1 MLAFSSNS
9 QCSESSHLNKSI
21 LMREATVF
29 QTSYTRLKET
39 EFLQSLEAT
48 TNIAACLGKILLPL
62 CFCIGQ
68 QHNTTRS
75 KHIHCPGLTSSISFG
90 YDGIT
95 QGHQESLLKRHWQIV
110 RSQFNLPHF
119 YYAKQMLILRR
130 DVAINNADVPSASA
144 RVRLP
149 CIAGGGTGYKLWDRD
164 NTRVR
169 GPGSVI
175 SFQSHLSYLRPL
187 TLDSVL
193 SAWTLH
199 CDQTHGL

>member
-1 MLAFSSNS
+1 MPAVQIKVQLNYVWTGKMLAFNSNS

-29 QTSYTRLKET
+29 QTSSTRLKET

-48 TNIAACLGKILLPL
+48 TNIAACLGKILLLL

-110 RSQFNLPHF
+110 RSQFNLPPLLLC
-119 YYAKQMLILRR
+119 K
-130 DVAINNADVPSASA
+130 ADVDIKTRCGHWQCRCA
-144 RVRLP
+144 RCLAQLVSDFLVLP
-149 CIAGGGTGYKLWDRD
+149 GVAQATSSETGTTPVCGAQA
-164 NTRVR
+164 V
-169 GPGSVI
+169 
-175 SFQSHLSYLRPL
+175 
-187 TLDSVL
+187 
-193 SAWTLH
+193 
-199 CDQTHGL
+199 

>member
-1 MLAFSSNS
+1 
-9 QCSESSHLNKSI
+9 
-21 LMREATVF
+21 
-29 QTSYTRLKET
+29 
-39 EFLQSLEAT
+39 
-48 TNIAACLGKILLPL
+48 
-62 CFCIGQ
+62 
-68 QHNTTRS
+68 
-75 KHIHCPGLTSSISFG
+75 
-90 YDGIT
+90 
-95 QGHQESLLKRHWQIV
+95 
-110 RSQFNLPHF
+110 
-119 YYAKQMLILRR
+119 MLILRR

-193 SAWTLH
+193 SAWTLP